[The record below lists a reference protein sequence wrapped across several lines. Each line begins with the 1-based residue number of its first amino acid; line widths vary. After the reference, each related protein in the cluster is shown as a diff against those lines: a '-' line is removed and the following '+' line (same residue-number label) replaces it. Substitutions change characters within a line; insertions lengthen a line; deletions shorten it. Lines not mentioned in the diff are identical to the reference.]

1 MSELPVGWVE
11 VEIGDLCELVN
22 GRAFKPQEWCKE
34 GLPIIRI
41 QNLNRPDAAFNFF
54 KGELDPRHFVVAG
67 QLLFAWSGTP
77 GTSFG
82 AHIWNGPSAAL
93 NQHIFKIEFDTEQ
106 LDKTFFRHAINQKLD
121 ELIGSAQGGVGLRHV
136 TKVTF
141 ERTQITLPPL
151 VEQKRIAQKLDA
163 LLAQVDT
170 LKARIDAIP
179 ALLKRFRQSV
189 LSAAVSGRLTSQTAH
204 GSTQGSLFQPPLV
217 FFASEQ
223 GEKPVKWKWEKL
235 ADLATLES
243 GHTPRK
249 SVPAYWEGGDVPWI
263 SLQDIRAADG
273 KEISETKFKPTMLGI
288 QNSSA
293 RLLPKGTVCFSRDI
307 SVGFV
312 TVMGR
317 SMATTQHFANWIC
330 GNELSPKY
338 LMYAFMAGRDHLL
351 KSGQGSTVKTIYMPA
366 LKELRLRLPPLSEQI
381 EIVRRVE
388 QLFAYADQL
397 EAKVAVAQQ
406 RIDALTQSLLA
417 KAFRGELVPQDPSD
431 EPASVLLDRIR
442 TQRAAAPKP
451 KRGRKAATS

>member
-54 KGELDPRHFVVAG
+54 KGELDPRHFVVTG

-82 AHIWNGPSAAL
+82 AHVWNGPSAAL

-106 LDKTFFRHAINQKLD
+106 VDKTFFRHAINQKLD

-136 TKVTF
+136 TKGTF

-170 LKARIDAIP
+170 LKARIDAVP
-179 ALLKRFRQSV
+179 ALLKRFRKGVLASAITGKLTEVTFTATIQLSKVGEITGGITKNAKRGSFELSV
-189 LSAAVSGRLTSQTAH
+189 PYLRVANVQAGYLDLTEVRDIGVSPSEAQKTALER
-204 GSTQGSLFQPPLV
+204 GDILIVEGNGSLEHIGRAATWHGEINGCCHQNHLIRWRSNGGALPEFVMIYLSSPQGRSDLV
-217 FFASEQ
+217 KVAKSTT
-223 GEKPVKWKWEKL
+223 GLHTLSISKVSSLTIPV
-235 ADLATLES
+235 ADL
-243 GHTPRK
+243 
-249 SVPAYWEGGDVPWI
+249 
-263 SLQDIRAADG
+263 Q
-273 KEISETKFKPTMLGI
+273 
-288 QNSSA
+288 Q
-293 RLLPKGTVCFSRDI
+293 
-307 SVGFV
+307 
-312 TVMGR
+312 
-317 SMATTQHFANWIC
+317 Q
-330 GNELSPKY
+330 
-338 LMYAFMAGRDHLL
+338 
-351 KSGQGSTVKTIYMPA
+351 Q
-366 LKELRLRLPPLSEQI
+366 Q
-381 EIVRRVE
+381 IVRRVE
-388 QLFAYADQL
+388 QLFAYANQL
-397 EAKVAVAQQ
+397 EAKVTAVKQ

-431 EPASVLLDRIR
+431 EPASVLLERIR
-442 TQRAAAPKP
+442 TQRAATPKP

>member
-1 MSELPVGWVE
+1 ME

>member
-179 ALLKRFRQSV
+179 ALLKRFRKSV
-189 LSAAVSGRLTSQTAH
+189 IHSAVIGRLSADLRVPIEKSEEQEQLGPLELWREVALASLGELSRGKSKHRPRNDSRLYGSAYPFIQTGDVANSRGTLTSSKVFYSEFGLKQSRLFPSGTLCITIAANIADTAM
-204 GSTQGSLFQPPLV
+204 
-217 FFASEQ
+217 
-223 GEKPVKWKWEKL
+223 L
-235 ADLATLES
+235 AIDACF
-243 GHTPRK
+243 PD
-249 SVPAYWEGGDVPWI
+249 SV
-263 SLQDIRAADG
+263 
-273 KEISETKFKPTMLGI
+273 
-288 QNSSA
+288 
-293 RLLPKGTVCFSRDI
+293 
-307 SVGFV
+307 VGFIPNKDDCV
-312 TVMGR
+312 AQFIKYVIDDNKE
-317 SMATTQHFANWIC
+317 SLEALAPATAQKNI
-330 GNELSPKY
+330 N
-338 LMYAFMAGRDHLL
+338 L
-351 KSGQGSTVKTIYMPA
+351 KVLNQVKLRIPPI
-366 LKELRLRLPPLSEQI
+366 KEQT

-397 EAKVAVAQQ
+397 EAKVAAAQQ

-417 KAFRGELVPQDPSD
+417 KAFRGELVPQDPGD
-431 EPASVLLDRIR
+431 EPASVLLQRIR
-442 TQRAAAPKP
+442 AQRAAAPKP